1 LDAREAENFDAM
13 IRKRAALSLYDLR
26 AEQELQN
33 ALAAAQT
40 LGRPD
45 VIAVIQAQL
54 DVLLGVAPPNTIQID
69 PPAQGIPVGES
80 FQFQAFV
87 RDSQGNL
94 LQETLTWSSNNTA
107 VATVV
112 AGRVS
117 GLTVGATTIT
127 ASVPGTSATADV
139 SVIPTPRR
147 LSLMG
152 GNLQGTSVG
161 QALSQPLAVRLQD
174 STGTALSGVDVEWTV
189 LEGGGSLAVTPAAGG
204 ARTDAAGRSEA
215 TWTLGTTAGSN
226 RARANVLG
234 STAVVFR
241 ALAGVDPGLTVAV
254 GQTSQTVT
262 LVSNGTIDGT
272 VRVEGQGLQGV
283 QVAVN
288 GPVNQTTTTV
298 AGTGSFSFNVQA
310 GTYTVTVTPPAGV
323 VAFSISATS
332 TSTGHTVQI
341 DGAYLR
347 NASVGG
353 FLVRPDGRPIRNL
366 GVTLS
371 GPDIAT
377 ARSGTSG
384 EVLFQVRPGTYSVA
398 VSDPGD
404 FTFSPAS
411 ASVTVASG
419 QTRLVRIVSN

>member
-1 LDAREAENFDAM
+1 MRPATSIWLLAALVACQAQPAGVTQTEWELIQRWVTCGHCIGPPDALSAEALRDSVAGLGPRAISVIADLADGLPDDRLAVLGQGLDAREAENFDAM

-174 STGTALSGVDVEWTV
+174 STGTALSGV
-189 LEGGGSLAVTPAAGG
+189 
-204 ARTDAAGRSEA
+204 
-215 TWTLGTTAGSN
+215 
-226 RARANVLG
+226 
-234 STAVVFR
+234 
-241 ALAGVDPGLTVAV
+241 
-254 GQTSQTVT
+254 
-262 LVSNGTIDGT
+262 
-272 VRVEGQGLQGV
+272 
-283 QVAVN
+283 
-288 GPVNQTTTTV
+288 
-298 AGTGSFSFNVQA
+298 
-310 GTYTVTVTPPAGV
+310 
-323 VAFSISATS
+323 
-332 TSTGHTVQI
+332 
-341 DGAYLR
+341 
-347 NASVGG
+347 
-353 FLVRPDGRPIRNL
+353 
-366 GVTLS
+366 
-371 GPDIAT
+371 
-377 ARSGTSG
+377 G
-384 EVLFQVRPGTYSVA
+384 EVWP
-398 VSDPGD
+398 
-404 FTFSPAS
+404 
-411 ASVTVASG
+411 
-419 QTRLVRIVSN
+419 